1 MSETKPLQEEATEEH
16 TLQEKSK
23 EESAILEKPDFE
35 KVEIQQPPLFDSQTL
50 TATYIIIQPTK
61 KELDKEQENRNK
73 ERILEEIKHYAPCSD
88 IYTVSQK
95 PQETVTEVHF
105 RIFEHAAEHKK
116 ANILVLEDDL
126 FFSNRIKQSEIVD
139 SISSFIQD
147 KNKQEEPFL
156 YSLGCLPIFAMPE
169 PNTTQTCC
177 SKAARSCKESSCW
190 FNLFFGVPPQ
200 MEKEE
205 EHYWGLT
212 TEAHACIYSEELRKE
227 WLQGKRELVSWK
239 MPWLQADRTYF
250 FYEPLV
256 FPHHNKCP
264 GSVVQDTENKQCCL
278 SSPCLKEGL
287 SSPSPFKEW
296 ICPKSLFQTSTYGYF
311 YMYDFAKYAWVL
323 VLLLLAAVVFAIRYL
338 AQFIQSLVPKINIS
352 ITPVTIQESVHKT
365 VTEPDAVHNK
375 RCLMQQP
382 TCCPTTQ
389 QNMKMKKSK
398 PSFLEYVS
406 VKIPVDL
413 KHVHKKHSVMQQ
425 PSDLGHSPFE
435 DYDSLFRL

>member
-1 MSETKPLQEEATEEH
+1 MSETKPLQEEDTEE
-16 TLQEKSK
+16 QKSK

-50 TATYIIIQPTK
+50 TATYIIVQPR
-61 KELDKEQENRNK
+61 DKEQENRNK
-73 ERILEEIKHYAPCSD
+73 QRILEEIQHYTPCSD

-95 PQETVTEVHF
+95 PHETVTEVHF

-116 ANILVLEDDL
+116 ANILVLEDYL

-139 SISSFIQD
+139 SISSFIQS
-147 KNKQEEPFL
+147 KTENKEAFL
-156 YSLGCLPIFAMPE
+156 YSLGCLPIFALPE
-169 PNTTQTCC
+169 PNKTQTCC
-177 SKAARSCKESSCW
+177 NEATRSCSEGSCW
-190 FNLFFGVPPQ
+190 FKLFFGIPPQ

-239 MPWLQADRTYF
+239 MLWLQADRTYF

-256 FPHHNKCP
+256 FPHQEKFQD
-264 GSVVQDTENKQCCL
+264 SVVQDTENKACCL
-278 SSPCLKEGL
+278 SSPSPNEGL
-287 SSPSPFKEW
+287 SSPSPCIKEW
-296 ICPKSLFQTSTYGYF
+296 IFPKSLFQTSTYGYF

-382 TCCPTTQ
+382 TLHGGCPISQ
-389 QNMKMKKSK
+389 QKIKKSK

-406 VKIPVDL
+406 VKIPIDL
-413 KHVHKKHSVMQQ
+413 RHVHKKHSVMQQ
-425 PSDLGHSPFE
+425 SPTTDPHFD